1 MPSICRSPLDR
12 GIREDGVGHVVGE
25 TQDGQASGGSVEPVV
40 EFAVQRQPGHRIA
53 LLTHGLDQFLGAGE
67 ILGLKRRDGVMR
79 EGLLQSV
86 SISLID
92 L

>member
-1 MPSICRSPLDR
+1 
-12 GIREDGVGHVVGE
+12 
-25 TQDGQASGGSVEPVV
+25 
-40 EFAVQRQPGHRIA
+40 
-53 LLTHGLDQFLGAGE
+53 LDQFLGAGE